1 MLEEK
6 ILAGLYDE
14 REQGSLYGYL
24 KANRF
29 DPFEITEKQEEV
41 IKKQYKDIIKN
52 FNELVYDK
60 PLDRQTS
67 KTIDRMVRD
76 LSKLRL
82 TDNFNDKMKLEN
94 YLIQDQRSELPNQ
107 PPTNV
112 QPLPPQPQP
121 DPQVVSKPPMPMN
134 QQTGLTAT
142 ETGLL
147 TDAEKA
153 IRLRQQGLA

>member
-1 MLEEK
+1 
-6 ILAGLYDE
+6 
-14 REQGSLYGYL
+14 
-24 KANRF
+24 
-29 DPFEITEKQEEV
+29 
-41 IKKQYKDIIKN
+41 
-52 FNELVYDK
+52 
-60 PLDRQTS
+60 
-67 KTIDRMVRD
+67 MVRD

-107 PPTNV
+107 PSTNV

-121 DPQVVSKPPMPMN
+121 NPQVVSKPQMPVN

>member
-1 MLEEK
+1 
-6 ILAGLYDE
+6 
-14 REQGSLYGYL
+14 
-24 KANRF
+24 
-29 DPFEITEKQEEV
+29 
-41 IKKQYKDIIKN
+41 
-52 FNELVYDK
+52 
-60 PLDRQTS
+60 
-67 KTIDRMVRD
+67 MVRD

-121 DPQVVSKPPMPMN
+121 NPQVVSKPQVPMN

-142 ETGLL
+142 ETGY
-147 TDAEKA
+147 
-153 IRLRQQGLA
+153 